1 MQFFFNDTIETKLF
15 QFLTDKSYRM
25 RQMLELTGQSLMT
38 QGLVVKEVVEA

>member
-1 MQFFFNDTIETKLF
+1 MIQIKRNFF

-38 QGLVVKEVVEA
+38 QGFVVKEVVDA